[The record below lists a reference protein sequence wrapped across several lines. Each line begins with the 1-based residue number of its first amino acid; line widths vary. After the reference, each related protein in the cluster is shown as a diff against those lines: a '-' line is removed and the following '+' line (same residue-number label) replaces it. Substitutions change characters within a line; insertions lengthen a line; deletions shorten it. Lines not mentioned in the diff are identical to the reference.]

1 MADIIFNYV
10 EMRKAAADIQNI
22 AAKYKTAGVTFETD
36 FLAAITGWE
45 GDSKTQMEKFIKGSV
60 NEYTQKTVPQL
71 LEALAALL
79 NANADQMEKADNQ
92 IAQNIPG

>member
-1 MADIIFNYV
+1 MADIIFRYV
-10 EMRKAAADIQNI
+10 EMRNAATEIQNI
-22 AAKYKTAGVTFETD
+22 ATKYKAAGATFESD
-36 FLAAITGWE
+36 FVAAIGGWE
-45 GDSKTQMEKFIKGSV
+45 GESKEKMQKFITGTV

>member
-1 MADIIFNYV
+1 MADIIFRYV
-10 EMRKAAADIQNI
+10 EMRNAATEIQNI
-22 AAKYKTAGVTFETD
+22 AASYKTAGQTFETN
-36 FLAAITGWE
+36 FLTAIQGWE
-45 GDSKTQMEKFIKGSV
+45 GDSKEKMQKFITVTV